1 MERVPISNW
10 CEARM
15 QYALTRKNNLFD
27 FGRYASVPNIGWGLG
42 LRHEADLLCLSN
54 NDVFHEVEIKVSMS
68 DLKHDKDKIHNHY
81 SKFIKYL
88 WFAIP
93 ETLSIEK
100 ALEEIPEYSGLVQV
114 KIYYSEHLYYQKYSK
129 QKYLTKIIRKPGRSR
144 PKMKLYE
151 KPSQHIIEK
160 FLRLGVLRMWTD
172 TQRFNDFDKKVVLR

>member
-1 MERVPISNW
+1 MERVPINTW

-42 LRHEADLLCLSN
+42 LEHEADLLCLSN
-54 NDVFHEVEIKVSMS
+54 NDMFHEVEIKVSMS
-68 DLKHDKDKIHNHY
+68 DLKHDKDKVHNHY

-100 ALEEIPEYSGLVQV
+100 ALEEIPSYSGLIQV
-114 KIYYSEHLYYQKYSK
+114 RSYYSETYSK
-129 QKYLTKIIRKPGRSR
+129 QKYSTKIIRKPS
-144 PKMKLYE
+144 KKKKLYE
-151 KPSQHIIEK
+151 KPPQHIVEK

-172 TQRFNDFDKKVVLR
+172 TQRFNEFDKKVVLR